1 MSQASVSSLLVPGTH
16 SACLLRSCPARVQ
29 AMLASTSVF
38 DSNHAASRRVGT
50 RKALLSNTPQ
60 IYFLARRLSEVVR
73 IGGSLLRKALT
84 SCSAGVGTHGP
95 CLVRTIPG
103 KVQAM
108 LPSIPVFD
116 SNDAGS
122 HRSGGRN
129 PLLSNTS
136 QIYFLAR
143 RLSEVVRIGGS
154 LLRKALASSGRETH
168 GPCLVR
174 PYPAR
179 VQAMPA
185 SISVFGS
192 NHAAFRR
199 SGGRNPLLSNTP
211 RQKQLSTPDP
221 WASLSVHLRPSAAR
235 ISWSIPIPFPW
246 HSYD

>member
-1 MSQASVSSLLVPGTH
+1 MSQASVSPLPIPGT
-16 SACLLRSCPARVQ
+16 SGPCLVRPYPARVQ
-29 AMLASTSVF
+29 VMPSSIPVF
-38 DSNHAASRRVGT
+38 DSNSAASRRIGA
-50 RKALLSNTPQ
+50 RKALLSNTP
-60 IYFLARRLSEVVR
+60 
-73 IGGSLLRKALT
+73 
-84 SCSAGVGTHGP
+84 
-95 CLVRTIPG
+95 
-103 KVQAM
+103 
-108 LPSIPVFD
+108 
-116 SNDAGS
+116 
-122 HRSGGRN
+122 
-129 PLLSNTS
+129 

-221 WASLSVHLRPSAAR
+221 SASLSVHLRPSAAR
-235 ISWSIPIPFPW
+235 ISCSWILFYAPVPARIIRLLVSWSLR
-246 HSYD
+246 

>member
-1 MSQASVSSLLVPGTH
+1 VSQASVSPLPVPGTH

-50 RKALLSNTPQ
+50 RKALLSNTP
-60 IYFLARRLSEVVR
+60 
-73 IGGSLLRKALT
+73 
-84 SCSAGVGTHGP
+84 
-95 CLVRTIPG
+95 
-103 KVQAM
+103 
-108 LPSIPVFD
+108 
-116 SNDAGS
+116 
-122 HRSGGRN
+122 
-129 PLLSNTS
+129 

-246 HSYD
+246 HSYER